1 MQEQVVSLAVESAPQ
16 DSARLYYLDW
26 LRVLAIFGV
35 FLYHAV
41 HPFDGGDWTIKNPE
55 TSETVTAF
63 LGLLFPWGMPFFF
76 LVAGAG
82 SWFALRR
89 RTAGQFATERFQRLF
104 IPFVVG
110 CLLFSPSMLYFQWRQ
125 VAMRDLWH
133 GPFGEY
139 VLLHRAGFSPR
150 WFGEIGYHLWFLGF
164 LFCFSLAGLPVF
176 LWLKGEPG
184 RALVARLAS
193 WCGRRGGIL
202 LFILPLLV
210 VRLSLKPFFPMEQ
223 DWGDFFYLMA
233 MFILGFVLFANEGF
247 LQAIKRDWAI
257 LVITVIT
264 STAAWGYLA
273 LTDESFDPFTAPRTL
288 RDFVLWSA
296 ITVNSWSWT
305 VLMLFIGK
313 RYLDFSNKWLSRGQE
328 AVLPFFLVHQPV
340 IVAIAF
346 YVVQW
351 QAGIP
356 VKLVTVVLGSLV
368 GSLAIYELVIRR
380 IAPLRTLFGMKARS
394 GTAAM

>member
-1 MQEQVVSLAVESAPQ
+1 
-16 DSARLYYLDW
+16 
-26 LRVLAIFGV
+26 
-35 FLYHAV
+35 
-41 HPFDGGDWTIKNPE
+41 
-55 TSETVTAF
+55 
-63 LGLLFPWGMPFFF
+63 MPFFF

-89 RTAGQFATERFQRLF
+89 RTAGQFAAERFQRLF

-110 CLLFSPSMLYFQWRQ
+110 CLLLSPSMLYFQWRQ

-139 VLLHRAGFSPR
+139 ILLHRAGFSPR

-176 LWLKGEPG
+176 LWLKGGPG
-184 RALVARLAS
+184 RAVVTRLAS

-210 VRLSLKPFFPMEQ
+210 VRLGLKPLFPMEQ
-223 DWGDFFYLMA
+223 DWGDFFYLMT

-247 LQAIKRDWAI
+247 LQAIRRDGAI

-273 LTDESFDPFTAPRTL
+273 LTDESFDPFSAPHTL
-288 RDFVLWSA
+288 RDFILWSL

-305 VLMLFIGK
+305 VLMLFTGK
-313 RYLDFSNKWLSRGQE
+313 RYLDFSNEWSRRGQE
-328 AVLPFFLVHQPV
+328 AVLPVFLVHQPV

-356 VKLVTVVLGSLV
+356 LKLVIVVLGSFV
-368 GSLAIYELVIRR
+368 GSLVIYELVIRR
-380 IAPLRTLFGMKARS
+380 IAPLRTLFGMKARP
-394 GTAAM
+394 GTAGM